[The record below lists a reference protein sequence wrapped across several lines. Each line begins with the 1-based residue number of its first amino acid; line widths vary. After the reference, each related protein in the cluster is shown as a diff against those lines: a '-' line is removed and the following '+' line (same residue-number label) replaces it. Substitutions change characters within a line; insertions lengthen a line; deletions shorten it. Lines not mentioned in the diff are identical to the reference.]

1 MGWREPE
8 INPLITEAEWLNAAN
23 RPDSA
28 EPIDQRR
35 APDSEPAGEGA
46 GGIASR
52 LVPPAAWW
60 RRLLWE
66 RHKGAHRGTDS

>member
-8 INPLITEAEWLNAAN
+8 INPLITAAEWRNAAN
-23 RPDSA
+23 RPYSA
-28 EPIDQRR
+28 EPTDQRR
-35 APDSEPAGEGA
+35 AEESEPTGEGA

-52 LVPPAAWW
+52 LVPPAARW
-60 RRLLWE
+60 RRLLWG